1 LNITRC
7 SSNSKL
13 GGNWRLIKTTADGF
27 PLVVFHHDLMT
38 NFKQDALHQYIKQ
51 GGDFQISNV
60 PIGPPIP
67 ILGPVQNHE
76 SGNWIGETV
85 YSFRVS
91 DWNRIFMM
99 QEYLTAF

>member
-1 LNITRC
+1 
-7 SSNSKL
+7 
-13 GGNWRLIKTTADGF
+13 
-27 PLVVFHHDLMT
+27 MT

-91 DWNRIFMM
+91 AWNRLYRDSGIPD
-99 QEYLTAF
+99 